1 LMFSATRH
9 SLSLTPNPLP
19 YRISVRTNVVNLNR
33 GYHKKVTA
41 LPFALSGDDA
51 IRHVGPWASAG
62 VRRKRY
68 FRSLLAK
75 HLPGLGFQ
83 PLQPDGLQ
91 AVYMP
96 VWFIDGEVTGTINKS
111 GSKESLVIHSL
122 GSYMPGFSSDPL
134 STLPFNQPK
143 LEELAVPFTPQLLHQ
158 HGLKISCIP
167 YSISPASLP
176 KMIKSTTSSQ
186 VKVSDSIAF
195 DRKGIEFSMLAAYPV
210 LLPVYLLRYDWTI
223 DVVPQKLALTCIVL
237 AHSKDPLVFLDAGT
251 KAAGSLLRKNLRM
264 RKGSMVHKLSHAAD
278 HMEIWDV
285 ISGTSYETF
294 NVLTPSTN
302 SVLDPTNK
310 ALRKFFDEK
319 IQSKFDMAALARL
332 GVHMDHPCVRMY
344 TKDEV
349 LANRMFMAASAEC
362 LSIRRFLDNVPFEEI
377 ARSTIIHRVNGRNP
391 LEHEAI
397 AAGLMGEM
405 IYRQMRGRLPTAKK
419 RREDLKPQWLRDWNR
434 SQGQGRSAPL

>member
-1 LMFSATRH
+1 
-9 SLSLTPNPLP
+9 
-19 YRISVRTNVVNLNR
+19 V
-33 GYHKKVTA
+33 
-41 LPFALSGDDA
+41 
-51 IRHVGPWASAG
+51 
-62 VRRKRY
+62 
-68 FRSLLAK
+68 
-75 HLPGLGFQ
+75 Q
-83 PLQPDGLQ
+83 
-91 AVYMP
+91 
-96 VWFIDGEVTGTINKS
+96 
-111 GSKESLVIHSL
+111 
-122 GSYMPGFSSDPL
+122 
-134 STLPFNQPK
+134 
-143 LEELAVPFTPQLLHQ
+143 
-158 HGLKISCIP
+158 
-167 YSISPASLP
+167 
-176 KMIKSTTSSQ
+176 
-186 VKVSDSIAF
+186 
-195 DRKGIEFSMLAAYPV
+195 
-210 LLPVYLLRYDWTI
+210 
-223 DVVPQKLALTCIVL
+223 
-237 AHSKDPLVFLDAGT
+237 PLVFLDAGT

-294 NVLTPSTN
+294 NVLTPFTN

-362 LSIRRFLDNVPFEEI
+362 LSIRQFLDVCPRNPRYQHPLPNFFTQNVPFEEI

-405 IYRQMRGRLPTAKK
+405 IYRQMREQLPTAKK

-434 SQGQGRSAPL
+434 SQGRGRPASL